1 MRNKIVAGNWKMNKT
16 LEEALGLVTEIK
28 GMVKDEVRN
37 DAEIIV
43 FPPFISLASIVKN
56 VENYPIQVGA
66 QNMHHLDSG
75 AYTGEVSASMIK
87 STGCSHVIIGHSE
100 RRQFFSEDNELC
112 NLKIKSALQAGL
124 IPIYCVGET
133 LEERESGDF
142 WEVLKTQ
149 LWEGLE
155 GIDESVNP
163 NAVVIAYEPVWA
175 IGTGKTASTQQAS
188 DVHGFLREE
197 LATMVSA
204 DFAAGV
210 RILYGGSVKPDNA
223 PELFAAPD
231 IDGGLIGGAALKSR
245 DFCEIIKAAKA

>member
-16 LEEALGLVTEIK
+16 LEESLGLMTEIK

-43 FPPFISLASIVKN
+43 FPPFISLSAIVKN
-56 VENYPIQVGA
+56 LENYRIKVGA
-66 QNMHHLDSG
+66 QNIHHLDSG
-75 AYTGEVSASMIK
+75 AYTGEVSAPMVK

-100 RRQFFSEDNELC
+100 RRQFFSEDNELL
-112 NLKIKSALQAGL
+112 NSKIKNAFRAGL
-124 IPIYCVGET
+124 IPVYCVGET
-133 LEERESGDF
+133 LEERENGTF
-142 WEVLKTQ
+142 WDVLKAQ

-155 GIDESVNP
+155 GIGEHLAPSSLVL
-163 NAVVIAYEPVWA
+163 AYEPVWA

-197 LATMVSA
+197 LSTMFSP
-204 DFAAGV
+204 DFAAQV
-210 RILYGGSVKPDNA
+210 RILYGGSVKPENA
-223 PELFAAPD
+223 AELFSAPD

-245 DFCEIIKAAKA
+245 DFCEIIKAAGA